1 MRFDTKTLK
10 PGDTAYI
17 GVSGSWDVN
26 YSTAEVLKVTPS
38 GQVVVKGHS
47 GERRFSNRGEEIGC
61 ASKWRVP
68 FLVTKERYDA
78 GIEAQRERRALAKLQ
93 QDLRSVHDLWGKKD
107 ELIAEL
113 KRLTMEVERLK

>member
-1 MRFDTKTLK
+1 MRFDTSTLK

-17 GVSGSWDVN
+17 AVSGSWDLT

-47 GERRFSNRGEEIGC
+47 GERRFSNRGEELGC

-68 FLVTKERYDA
+68 FLITKERYDEGIARQAEKRAA
-78 GIEAQRERRALAKLQ
+78 GKLQ
-93 QDLRSVHDLWGKKD
+93 SDLSCVHELWGKKE
-107 ELIAEL
+107 ELLAEL
-113 KRLTMEVERLK
+113 KRLTAEVERLK

>member
-1 MRFDTKTLK
+1 MRFDTSTLK
-10 PGDTAYI
+10 VGDTAYI
-17 GVSGSWDVN
+17 GKPGSYDVH

-68 FLVTKERYDA
+68 FLVTKERYDSA
-78 GIEAQRERRALAKLQ
+78 IEAQRERRAIEKLRS
-93 QDLRSVHDLWGKKD
+93 DLRKVHELWGRKD
-107 ELIAEL
+107 ELTAEL
-113 KRLTMEVERLK
+113 ERLLSEVKRLK